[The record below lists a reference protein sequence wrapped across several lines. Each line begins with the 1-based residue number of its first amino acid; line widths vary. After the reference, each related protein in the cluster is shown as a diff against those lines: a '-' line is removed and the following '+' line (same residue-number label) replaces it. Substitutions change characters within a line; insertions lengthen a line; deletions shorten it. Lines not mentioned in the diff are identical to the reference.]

1 MDTANFHASWLPRT
15 LLRRRRKF
23 PDILIASETGSSA
36 SEPRKSAIF
45 TRECRT
51 VANRNRVSTGVTIL
65 GARLWQSAVCIG
77 FAPWPRRP
85 AEVGNAPLHF
95 SGRCVA
101 QDLILRLHLPAR
113 QRRHLR
119 RSLCTVRSCVE
130 RNDPH
135 PRNRLPSDFN
145 HQGSQR

>member
-65 GARLWQSAVCIG
+65 GGAIVAICGLHRLEHPG
-77 FAPWPRRP
+77 
-85 AEVGNAPLHF
+85 L
-95 SGRCVA
+95 VA
-101 QDLILRLHLPAR
+101 
-113 QRRHLR
+113 LR
-119 RSLCTVRSCVE
+119 RWGMLLFISLVGASLRT
-130 RNDPH
+130 
-135 PRNRLPSDFN
+135 
-145 HQGSQR
+145 